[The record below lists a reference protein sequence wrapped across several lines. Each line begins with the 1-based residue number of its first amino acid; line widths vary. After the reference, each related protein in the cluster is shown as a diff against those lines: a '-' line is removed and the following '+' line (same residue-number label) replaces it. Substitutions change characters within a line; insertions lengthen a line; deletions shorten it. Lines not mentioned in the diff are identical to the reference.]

1 MSRSAGENGCH
12 LGFLRVAQA
21 EQGFV
26 GGLLVTNRQGRP
38 LEFQCTTP
46 VRPTRTHEILY
57 GSTLQPY
64 VYAELIGKTLVDRVG
79 IKPSVIF
86 VQQELLLALRAEVD
100 CPVFSLQEGG
110 GDLADETVLEL
121 GKQQI
126 RRHVE
131 FAEDEDLIE
140 TLRSL
145 IPADA
150 DLIEPLD
157 RVRDALQETLR
168 ANAVA

>member
-1 MSRSAGENGCH
+1 MSRSTGENGCH
-12 LGFLRVAQA
+12 LGFLRVAQT
-21 EQGFV
+21 EQGYI

-64 VYAELIGKTLVDRVG
+64 VYSELIGKTLVERVG
-79 IKPSVIF
+79 VKPAVIF
-86 VQQELLLALRAEVD
+86 VQQDVLIPLRSHVD
-100 CPVFSLQEGG
+100 CAVFCLHDGG
-110 GDLADETVLEL
+110 TFPDETLLTL
-121 GKQQI
+121 GKQPL
-126 RRHVE
+126 RRH
-131 FAEDEDLIE
+131 ADHPRDEDLLE
-140 TLRSL
+140 ELRSL

-150 DLIEPLD
+150 DFVEPLE
-157 RVRDALQETLR
+157 RVKDALQETLR

>member
-1 MSRSAGENGCH
+1 MSRPASENGCH
-12 LGFLRVAQA
+12 IGFLWVAHA
-21 EQGFV
+21 EQGFI
-26 GGLLVTNRQGRP
+26 GGLLITNRQGRP

-57 GSTLQPY
+57 GPTLEPF
-64 VYAELIGKTLVDRVG
+64 VYSELIGKTLVERVG
-79 IKPSVIF
+79 IKPTVII
-86 VQQELLLALRAEVD
+86 VQQDVLLCLRPEVQ
-100 CPVFSLQEGG
+100 CPVFCLQGPGCE
-110 GDLADETVLEL
+110 LADQTLLDL

-126 RRHVE
+126 RRHLE
-131 FAEDEDLIE
+131 FARDEEHLA
-140 TLRSL
+140 TLRTL

-150 DLIEPLD
+150 DLTEPLE